1 MNVMTRYRVI
11 EFAELDSTNR
21 HACANLQDLAHGDV
35 IQAAVQTDGHGRL
48 SRRWISHV
56 PGNLCVSIVLKP
68 NHAPPADLPL
78 ANLSQL
84 LSISVCRVLDAH
96 NATARIKWPND
107 VLVGDQKIAG
117 LLAETVVRGAG
128 EFMGL
133 VLGLGIN
140 LNLDR
145 KSLATIDQPA
155 TSLAVWTGKPVN
167 VAAFR
172 DAVLKDFFDRYDGF
186 LENGFRSIREEYVA
200 LCPFIGKE
208 ITIRRGKETIRGR
221 ALGLTADGALEVKT
235 PDGAVR
241 AVELGEILMPTGTHC
256 ADIAI

>member
-1 MNVMTRYRVI
+1 MARYQVI

-21 HACANLQDLAHGDV
+21 HACTNLESLADGDV
-35 IQAAVQTDGHGRL
+35 IQATVQTDGHGRL

-68 NHAPPADLPL
+68 THRPPADLPL

-84 LSISVCRVLDAH
+84 LSVSTCRVLDAH

-145 KSLATIDQPA
+145 KNLAAIDQPA
-155 TSLAVWTGKPVN
+155 TSLAVWTGKPVD

-172 DAVLKDFFDRYDGF
+172 DAVLDDFFNRYDGF
-186 LENGFRSIREEYVA
+186 LENGFRSIRDEYVA

-208 ITIRRGKETIRGR
+208 ITIRRGQETIHGR
-221 ALGLTADGALEVKT
+221 ALGLTADGALEVKLPGGT
-235 PDGAVR
+235 LR
-241 AVELGEILMPTGTHC
+241 AVELGEIIQTPIMTDGR
-256 ADIAI
+256 I

>member
-1 MNVMTRYRVI
+1 MARYRII
-11 EFAELDSTNR
+11 EFEELDSTNR
-21 HACANLQDLAHGDV
+21 HACGHLQDLADGDV
-35 IQAAVQTDGHGRL
+35 IQATVQTDGHGRL

-68 NHAPPADLPL
+68 THASPAELPL

-84 LSISVCRVLDAH
+84 LSVSVCRVLDAH

-133 VLGLGIN
+133 VLGLGMN

-145 KSLATIDQPA
+145 KSLAAIDQPA
-155 TSLAVWTGKPVN
+155 TSLAVWTGKPVD

-172 DAVLKDFFDRYDGF
+172 DAVLDDFFHRYDGF
-186 LENGFRSIREEYVA
+186 LKCGFRSIREEYAA
-200 LCPFIGKE
+200 LCPFLG
-208 ITIRRGKETIRGR
+208 THLAIRRGAETLYGR
-221 ALGLTADGALEVKT
+221 ALGLTADGALELKT

-241 AVELGEILMPTGTHC
+241 AVELGEI
-256 ADIAI
+256 I